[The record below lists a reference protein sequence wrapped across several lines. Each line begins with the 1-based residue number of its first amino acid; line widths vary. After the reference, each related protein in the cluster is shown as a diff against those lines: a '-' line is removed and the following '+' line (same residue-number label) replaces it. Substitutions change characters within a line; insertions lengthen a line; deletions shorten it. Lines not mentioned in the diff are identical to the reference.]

1 MEYKRTGK
9 QLSNMQT
16 FSIQYNKSKY
26 AYLSHDNAGWAV
38 LVITETLSMKL
49 KAAGTS
55 PPHTQMLLTSASSS
69 HPSTSKTQKLFKNSI
84 GVSNKMKY
92 TDLQS
97 LLLNLIYEW
106 RA

>member
-1 MEYKRTGK
+1 
-9 QLSNMQT
+9 MQT
-16 FSIQYNKSKY
+16 FSVQDNKSKD
-26 AYLSHDNAGWAV
+26 AYLSNDNAGWAV
-38 LVITETLSMKL
+38 LVITETFSIKL
-49 KAAGTS
+49 KAAETR
-55 PPHTQMLLTSASSS
+55 PPHTQILLTSASSS

-97 LLLNLIYEW
+97 LLPNLIYEW